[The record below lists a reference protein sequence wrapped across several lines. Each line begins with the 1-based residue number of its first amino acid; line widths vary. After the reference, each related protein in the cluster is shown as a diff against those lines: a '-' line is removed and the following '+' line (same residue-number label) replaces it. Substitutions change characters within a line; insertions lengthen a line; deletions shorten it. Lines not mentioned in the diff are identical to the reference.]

1 MKRSM
6 IRTGCAACALLL
18 MISSQPAAAYAAPTG
33 PFTNGMAITETA
45 AEDAALAGTAE
56 HAGAGT
62 AAAETP
68 ETTASEPAQGASA
81 AAPEITSEE
90 IDAFFDNSVFVGDSV
105 MEDFRN
111 YAMVRR
117 DTWLGR
123 LKFLAA
129 VSFSTYSALRPV
141 TAKSI
146 HPVYAGEKR
155 LVEDSIAMMGAKK
168 VFMLFGPNDINI
180 TGINGTAANYVKLA
194 ERIRV
199 QSPDVEFFI
208 MSMPYTVKGHRDNN
222 LYNDNIRKYNETMKN
237 LTIEQGWGF
246 VDIATPLADENGDLI
261 ESYSSDRDIHLRRA
275 AYDVWSQTLRDYAK
289 SELTK
294 AAEKAAAEKA
304 AEEAAAEAAKK
315 AAGPAG
321 PVAASWSSD

>member
-6 IRTGCAACALLL
+6 IRTGCAVCALLL
-18 MISSQPAAAYAAPTG
+18 MISSQPAAAYAA
-33 PFTNGMAITETA
+33 
-45 AEDAALAGTAE
+45 LAGTAE
-56 HAGAGT
+56 NAGT
-62 AAAETP
+62 ETAVTGTP
-68 ETTASEPAQGASA
+68 ETTASESAQGASEA
-81 AAPEITSEE
+81 VPEIAPEE
-90 IDAFFDNSVFVGDSV
+90 IDAFFDDSVFVGDSV

-180 TGINGTAANYVKLA
+180 TGIDGTAANYVKLA
-194 ERIRV
+194 ERIRA
-199 QSPDVEFFI
+199 QSPDVEFYI
-208 MSMPYTVKGHRDNN
+208 MSMPYTVKGHRDYN

-294 AAEKAAAEKA
+294 AAEKAAAE
-304 AEEAAAEAAKK
+304 EAAAEAAKK

-321 PVAASWSSD
+321 PVAASGASD

>member
-6 IRTGCAACALLL
+6 IRTGCAACALLF
-18 MISSQPAAAYAAPTG
+18 MISSQPAAAYAA
-33 PFTNGMAITETA
+33 
-45 AEDAALAGTAE
+45 LAGTAE
-56 HAGAGT
+56 NAGT
-62 AAAETP
+62 ETAVTGTP
-68 ETTASEPAQGASA
+68 ETTASESAQGASEA
-81 AAPEITSEE
+81 VPEIAPEE
-90 IDAFFDNSVFVGDSV
+90 IDAFFDDSVFVGDSV

-180 TGINGTAANYVKLA
+180 TGIDGTAANYVKLA
-194 ERIRV
+194 ERIRA
-199 QSPDVEFFI
+199 QSPDVEFYI
-208 MSMPYTVKGHRDNN
+208 MSMPYTVKGHRDYN

-294 AAEKAAAEKA
+294 AAEKAAAE
-304 AEEAAAEAAKK
+304 EAAAEAAKK

-321 PVAASWSSD
+321 PVAASGASD

>member
-1 MKRSM
+1 MKRSV
-6 IRTGCAACALLL
+6 IRTGCIVCAIALVTV
-18 MISSQPAAAYAAPTG
+18 SQPAAAYAGQQGSALAG
-33 PFTNGMAITETA
+33 PAQSTPETA
-45 AEDAALAGTAE
+45 ANT
-56 HAGAGT
+56 
-62 AAAETP
+62 
-68 ETTASEPAQGASA
+68 SA
-81 AAPEITSEE
+81 ADQTVPEIAPEE
-90 IDAFFDNSVFVGDSV
+90 IDAFFDNTVFVGDSV

-111 YAMVRR
+111 YSFARS

-123 LKFLAA
+123 LQFLAA

-146 HPVYAGEKR
+146 HPVYAGQKR
-155 LVEDSIAMMGAKK
+155 LVEDSIAMMGAEK

-180 TGINGTAANYVKLA
+180 TGIEKTAANYVELA
-194 ERIRV
+194 GRIRA
-199 QSPDVEFFI
+199 QSPDVEFYI
-208 MSMPYTVKGHRDNN
+208 MSMPYTVKGHRDHN
-222 LYNDNIRKYNETMKN
+222 LYNDNIRRYNETMKN
-237 LTIEQGWGF
+237 LAAEQGWGF
-246 VDIATPLADENGDLI
+246 VDIANPLADENGDLI

-321 PVAASWSSD
+321 PVAASGSSD

>member
-6 IRTGCAACALLL
+6 IRTGCAVCALLL
-18 MISSQPAAAYAAPTG
+18 MISSQPAAAYAA
-33 PFTNGMAITETA
+33 
-45 AEDAALAGTAE
+45 LAGTAE
-56 HAGAGT
+56 NAGT
-62 AAAETP
+62 ETAVTGTK
-68 ETTASEPAQGASA
+68 ETTASESAQGASA
-81 AAPEITSEE
+81 AVPEIAPEE
-90 IDAFFDNSVFVGDSV
+90 IDAFFDDSVFVGDSV

-180 TGINGTAANYVKLA
+180 TGIDGTAANYVKLA
-194 ERIRV
+194 ERIRA
-199 QSPDVEFFI
+199 QSPDVEFYI
-208 MSMPYTVKGHRDNN
+208 MSMPYTVKGHRDYN

-261 ESYSSDRDIHLRRA
+261 EFYSSDRDIHLRRA

-294 AAEKAAAEKA
+294 AAEKAAAE
-304 AEEAAAEAAKK
+304 EAAAEAAKK

-321 PVAASWSSD
+321 PVAASGASD